1 MLMLVAPAQPTSVS
15 YATTTDPGT
24 TSSCHTCCK
33 CTQINYCLQCDG
45 RSDLQVAQA
54 WVKGVAERLY
64 VVQRCSQDEASDWNI
79 WRWLL
84 SLSAVFLPTGLSLVL
99 KIPGMKRRG
108 GRERLSTGRGGLPT
122 MAVRKQQ
129 MHR

>member
-1 MLMLVAPAQPTSVS
+1 
-15 YATTTDPGT
+15 
-24 TSSCHTCCK
+24 
-33 CTQINYCLQCDG
+33 
-45 RSDLQVAQA
+45 
-54 WVKGVAERLY
+54 VKGVAERLY

-84 SLSAVFLPTGLSLVL
+84 SLSAVFLPTGLLLVL

-108 GRERLSTGRGGLPT
+108 GRERFSTGRRGLPT